1 MTSWELLNLEA
12 KRQEK
17 MGISSLCPLFLIQ
30 QLLGYD
36 IGNNTHLTSCFGIF
50 IGVLVN
56 NYFCFLFQ
64 YLFHLRRLLMV
75 SANMCL
81 Y

>member
-17 MGISSLCPLFLIQ
+17 GGISSLCPLFLIQ

-56 NYFCFLFQ
+56 N
-64 YLFHLRRLLMV
+64 
-75 SANMCL
+75 
-81 Y
+81 